1 MENLSTVTSNAHVRE
16 FIEFLRTQCFTKPEL
31 LWTNANGD
39 HLTFELPFALKME
52 QLFEAAKDR
61 RMHGLKKLKS
71 GYNLTDVLRVE
82 TILDETYEFSEDEM
96 KELWQ
101 LRLLS
106 DVF

>member
-1 MENLSTVTSNAHVRE
+1 MGVRE
-16 FIEFLRTQCFTKPEL
+16 FIEFLRTKCFTKPEL

-39 HLTFELPFALKME
+39 HLEFELPFALKME
-52 QLFEAAKDR
+52 QLFNTAEER
-61 RMHGLKKLKS
+61 RMHGLKQLKS
-71 GYNLTDVLRVE
+71 GYNLTR
-82 TILDETYEFSEDEM
+82 LDETYEFSEKEM